1 MKRKWRE
8 TAGLTLVEMLCA
20 VAILILLGLLLNTGL
35 QMAVKSYRNI
45 TAASETQLLLS
56 TAVDALTDELRYAQ
70 DAVQAGET
78 AVFTSGSFGA
88 GTSFVCSG
96 EGQLVTNNGRRLLPP
111 GAYRRG
117 AYEIVAPDGN
127 VSAPS
132 IFYDKDSWTFTIR
145 LKVQETGG
153 GIFAETPAAGVT
165 VRCLNPPKAET
176 AAPAAPGEGGGTP

>member
-1 MKRKWRE
+1 MRRKWSE

-70 DAVQAGET
+70 DAVQVGET
-78 AVFTSGSFGA
+78 AVFTSDSFGP
-88 GTSFVCSG
+88 GTSFTCSG
-96 EGQLVTNNGRRLLPP
+96 EGQLVTNNGGRLLPP

-117 AYEIVAPDGN
+117 AYEIVAPDG
-127 VSAPS
+127 VTSAPS
-132 IFYDKDSWTFTIR
+132 VSYDKDSWTFTIR
-145 LKVQETGG
+145 LRVQETGG
-153 GIFAETPAAGVT
+153 GVCAETPAEGVT
-165 VRCLNPPKAET
+165 VRCLNPPKEET
-176 AAPAAPGEGGGTP
+176 APAAPGEGGSTP